1 MSYKTVKTIRSLR
14 KQIKVLDDHITT
26 HIEKRDML
34 QGRMDELRGSL
45 TMDQGAIL
53 ERARSRKMELA
64 KEITEIEKELQEQT

>member
-14 KQIKVLDDHITT
+14 RQIGVLDEHIATHIT
-26 HIEKRDML
+26 KRDML

-64 KEITEIEKELQEQT
+64 KEIEEIERELQEAT